1 MSTCHPLTIS
11 LQVSNVVGEAKP
23 VPAAVYGKCGAVRA
37 QEVQYKTLEEQMAIA
52 VQLIRD
58 VSDVAA
64 ENRHAIGALEKIEN
78 QKVVKPD
85 FEFSKL
91 CELLRSF
98 KFEFYAFTAGLDVES
113 EYDSNDPDDDGLD
126 VESEYDASDPDDD
139 GYLSCLAGDNDWAP
153 FLLLNSLYFELIS
166 LYRLFISA

>member
-1 MSTCHPLTIS
+1 MS
-11 LQVSNVVGEAKP
+11 
-23 VPAAVYGKCGAVRA
+23 GKCGAVRA
-37 QEVQYKTLEEQMAIA
+37 LEARYKTLEEQMAIA

-64 ENRHAIGALEKIEN
+64 ENRHAIVKIEN
-78 QKVVKPD
+78 QKVVKPY

-98 KFEFYAFTAGLDVES
+98 KLKFYAFTTGLDVES

-126 VESEYDASDPDDD
+126 VESEYDSSDPDDD
-139 GYLSCLAGDNDWAP
+139 GYLSWLAGDND
-153 FLLLNSLYFELIS
+153 
-166 LYRLFISA
+166 